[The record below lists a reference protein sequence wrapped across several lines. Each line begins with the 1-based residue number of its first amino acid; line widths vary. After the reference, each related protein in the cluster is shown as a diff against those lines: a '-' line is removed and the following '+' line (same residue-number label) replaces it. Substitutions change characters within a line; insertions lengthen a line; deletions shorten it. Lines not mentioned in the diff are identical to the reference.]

1 MINVYCKVLA
11 LTNWQLKEVDL
22 IKIIQQLI
30 VHLVNQLF
38 KSLNFI
44 DDQYQVH
51 SETNIPGF
59 ASA

>member
-51 SETNIPGF
+51 SEKNIPGF